1 MAAYDQQPFI
11 NQPRHI
17 AVQWFA
23 ALGGAFAWALAFGL
37 HYGLVEVACG
47 IGSSVPL
54 HVATLL
60 CVALAIAALVVSYR
74 LWHLF
79 GRSLPGEA
87 GGPLPRSRLLTVVG
101 LLANTFFTIVISA
114 QWLAILFLHPCMAI

>member
-1 MAAYDQQPFI
+1 MATYDQQPFV

-17 AVQWFA
+17 AMHWFA

-47 IGSSVPL
+47 IGSSIPL
-54 HVATLL
+54 HIASLL
-60 CVALAIAALVVSYR
+60 CIAIAAAALVVAVR
-74 LWHLF
+74 LWHQF

-101 LLANTFFTIVISA
+101 LLGNAFFIIVIVA
-114 QWLAILFLHPCMAI
+114 QWLTVVFLHPCMAI